1 MNPGTRIFGG
11 GRMAFDTRKPGGTPR
26 VPHMPRKRLS
36 VRHLAGLGWQA
47 RTELREGMAMAHED
61 FLRRS

>member
-1 MNPGTRIFGG
+1 MDPGTRIFGVG
-11 GRMAFDTRKPGGTPR
+11 CIAFDTRKPDGTPR
-26 VPHMPRKRLS
+26 MPHMPRKRLS
-36 VRHLAGLGWQA
+36 VRHLAVLEWQA

>member
-1 MNPGTRIFGG
+1 MNPGTRIFGVG
-11 GRMAFDTRKPGGTPR
+11 CIAFGTRKPDGTPR
-26 VPHMPRKRLS
+26 MPRKLFS
-36 VRHLAGLGWQA
+36 VGHLAGSGWQA